1 MVVMPEAR
9 DNVRDDERIFGAIE
23 ASYGSASEPEQQ
35 AMVQELRHRLSTIP
49 LDRRMS
55 LIDAIERSIG
65 ENLEWQ
71 EPGL

>member
-1 MVVMPEAR
+1 MPEPT
-9 DNVRDDERIFGAIE
+9 DNVRDDEEIFGTIQ
-23 ASYGSASEPEQQ
+23 ASYASASEPEQR

-71 EPGL
+71 EPQF